1 MVMPLGSGGSA
12 SKISLD
18 VIGLRGSGESARGL
32 PARDPAGVPLAPV
45 PSCRRRFILPPAP
58 SDISPAVA
66 SPSLVDPA
74 PRADGPPG
82 RGVALRLP
90 VTELVGPSF
99 FFFLF
104 RVDSVPLE
112 SEPSGDPGRFRDL
125 PFFTASAAAFLPWGV
140 SGPLDDELTP
150 FLSLSVLL
158 SSSSFSD
165 SEPDSLCAH

>member
-1 MVMPLGSGGSA
+1 MVMPLGGSA
-12 SKISLD
+12 STISWD
-18 VIGLRGSGESARGL
+18 VMGFRGSGERARGL

-45 PSCRRRFILPPAP
+45 PSCGRRFILPPAP

-74 PRADGPPG
+74 SRADGPPG
-82 RGVALRLP
+82 RGVAPRLP
-90 VTELVGPSF
+90 ATELVGPSF

-125 PFFTASAAAFLPWGV
+125 PFFAASAADFLPWGV
-140 SGPLDDELTP
+140 SGPLDDEPTP
-150 FLSLSVLL
+150 FLSLSVLF
-158 SSSSFSD
+158 SSSSFSE
-165 SEPDSLCAH
+165 SELDSL